1 MADACSRCAQMPPT
15 SLATVR
21 VGWIAHGITRAL
33 PLRPSASHLTA
44 TKHGEVSNSGWRVT
58 QHNREDE
65 ECSEDESCGRPKARE
80 HRQDRNLAGHEHA
93 ANLECE
99 RPTLVQVEQQQ
110 RHAGGDGRRE
120 PSSAGLFVRVQQ
132 VAAHEDPGA
141 QHVDRANGDL
151 GRTPSAKR
159 PRRIWKHQ
167 RAQPTPSRGVVLH
180 DGHAAGASANCRRGG
195 DPASAACNATNSH
208 NNSAAIEYV
217 GAWAT
222 MECLREVRLLEPVMI
237 IPRREVR
244 IDGTPRRREARR
256 SHHVNP
262 PRRRIF
268 HITQQ
273 TVATRLNSSLRKME
287 DRLQSARRR
296 PSPCRASDSPTS
308 VEPLAAALIPRVHKQ
323 KSRTR
328 VRT

>member
-1 MADACSRCAQMPPT
+1 
-15 SLATVR
+15 
-21 VGWIAHGITRAL
+21 
-33 PLRPSASHLTA
+33 
-44 TKHGEVSNSGWRVT
+44 
-58 QHNREDE
+58 
-65 ECSEDESCGRPKARE
+65 
-80 HRQDRNLAGHEHA
+80 
-93 ANLECE
+93 
-99 RPTLVQVEQQQ
+99 
-110 RHAGGDGRRE
+110 
-120 PSSAGLFVRVQQ
+120 
-132 VAAHEDPGA
+132 
-141 QHVDRANGDL
+141 
-151 GRTPSAKR
+151 
-159 PRRIWKHQ
+159 
-167 RAQPTPSRGVVLH
+167 
-180 DGHAAGASANCRRGG
+180 
-195 DPASAACNATNSH
+195 
-208 NNSAAIEYV
+208 
-217 GAWAT
+217 